1 MFWQLDNFM
10 DIQYLE
16 LDENDLQTNIVF
28 RTLERWGT
36 WLLIYTNFV
45 PISLLVTLE
54 MVLMNMTYSIGQIFT
69 RYHD

>member
-1 MFWQLDNFM
+1 M

-54 MVLMNMTYSIGQIFT
+54 MVLINMNYSIGQIFT
-69 RYHD
+69 RHHD